1 MAVKASLLY
10 NIVEHVVCP
19 NSLLVG
25 SYGSDPSSVILPSLP
40 LVGSGSVSR

>member
-10 NIVEHVVCP
+10 IAEHVVCP
-19 NSLLVG
+19 SSLLIG